1 MNEEDTLKFDIP
13 TDAPRIIKVIGVG
26 GGGGNAVQ
34 NMYREG
40 IHNVSFVVCNTDSQA
55 LANSP
60 IPSKVQLG
68 EKVTEGLGAGNDPE
82 VGREA
87 AEESRAKIESLFND
101 GTKMVFITAGMGGGT
116 GTGAAPVVAEIAKG
130 LNILT
135 IGIVTIPF
143 KFEMGN
149 KIHQALKGVT
159 EISKHVDALLV
170 INNQRLLDIYPELTI
185 DDGLCKVD
193 EVLTTATKSIAE
205 IITARGTINLDFRDV
220 SRVLKNGGV
229 AIMSYGIEKGE
240 QRLALAFEKALHS
253 PLLNNN
259 DIYKSKKILFNIY
272 YNPNHPLKIG
282 EIEEVNSFMAQFTE
296 EEIEVIWGISKDYS
310 LEDGAVKVTVLATGF
325 SMHNIP
331 EMQPLLNE
339 EEREREMQEEKIKS
353 MKDAFYKEDFK
364 IYIFDDSEL
373 DNESLISAVES
384 LPTHKRMAKDMQQI
398 KNISSEAKKAYEPEY
413 EQASEENVTINMDP
427 EENPANDNSV
437 EISYYQI
444 IMDIFDIISNDLKE
458 AMKAKDKV
466 ALDTLR
472 NIKKALLEAK
482 TAPGAGDSVDDAT
495 ATKIISKLAKQGRE
509 SAELFASQNRPELAA
524 EELAQVAVL
533 EKYLPKQM
541 SDEELTAALKSIIAE
556 VGASTPQEMGK
567 VMGVATKKLAGM
579 ADGKAISAKVRE
591 LLA

>member
-87 AEESRAKIESLFND
+87 AEESRAKIESLFYD

-193 EVLTTATKSIAE
+193 EVLTTAT
-205 IITARGTINLDFRDV
+205 
-220 SRVLKNGGV
+220 
-229 AIMSYGIEKGE
+229 
-240 QRLALAFEKALHS
+240 
-253 PLLNNN
+253 
-259 DIYKSKKILFNIY
+259 
-272 YNPNHPLKIG
+272 
-282 EIEEVNSFMAQFTE
+282 
-296 EEIEVIWGISKDYS
+296 
-310 LEDGAVKVTVLATGF
+310 
-325 SMHNIP
+325 
-331 EMQPLLNE
+331 
-339 EEREREMQEEKIKS
+339 
-353 MKDAFYKEDFK
+353 
-364 IYIFDDSEL
+364 
-373 DNESLISAVES
+373 
-384 LPTHKRMAKDMQQI
+384 
-398 KNISSEAKKAYEPEY
+398 
-413 EQASEENVTINMDP
+413 
-427 EENPANDNSV
+427 
-437 EISYYQI
+437 
-444 IMDIFDIISNDLKE
+444 
-458 AMKAKDKV
+458 
-466 ALDTLR
+466 
-472 NIKKALLEAK
+472 
-482 TAPGAGDSVDDAT
+482 
-495 ATKIISKLAKQGRE
+495 
-509 SAELFASQNRPELAA
+509 
-524 EELAQVAVL
+524 
-533 EKYLPKQM
+533 
-541 SDEELTAALKSIIAE
+541 
-556 VGASTPQEMGK
+556 
-567 VMGVATKKLAGM
+567 
-579 ADGKAISAKVRE
+579 
-591 LLA
+591 

>member
-82 VGREA
+82 VGRQA

-398 KNISSEAKKAYEPEY
+398 KNISSEAKKACEPEY
-413 EQASEENVTINMDP
+413 EQASEENVTINMDV
-427 EENPANDNSV
+427 EETPTNDDSV
-437 EISYYQI
+437 EISY
-444 IMDIFDIISNDLKE
+444 
-458 AMKAKDKV
+458 
-466 ALDTLR
+466 
-472 NIKKALLEAK
+472 
-482 TAPGAGDSVDDAT
+482 
-495 ATKIISKLAKQGRE
+495 
-509 SAELFASQNRPELAA
+509 
-524 EELAQVAVL
+524 
-533 EKYLPKQM
+533 
-541 SDEELTAALKSIIAE
+541 
-556 VGASTPQEMGK
+556 
-567 VMGVATKKLAGM
+567 
-579 ADGKAISAKVRE
+579 
-591 LLA
+591 